1 MTYLNINSRPAQ
13 GLISIYDLELESIH
27 QSCPQLEILK
37 LNNFYMNIF
46 EEYDTII
53 PNNNH
58 INGVIKKLFPAQKQ
72 KEMNIHGIIIDSR

>member
-1 MTYLNINSRPAQ
+1 
-13 GLISIYDLELESIH
+13 
-27 QSCPQLEILK
+27 
-37 LNNFYMNIF
+37 MNIF

>member
-1 MTYLNINSRPAQ
+1 
-13 GLISIYDLELESIH
+13 
-27 QSCPQLEILK
+27 
-37 LNNFYMNIF
+37 MNIF

-72 KEMNIHGIIIDSR
+72 KEMNIHGIIIDSRWFIYLFLKYSQLESLAYDSFTLKQ